1 LVEGALGL
9 GFEVENKSFY
19 LETCSF
25 EKLLLVNLNGSI
37 ISAMTDSRSWKHYPS
52 VFFSVKSAYLI
63 LRRITVVNKK
73 KNIYKKTKKKPEEFK
88 VNEPMVN
95 TKTVHIPIASYNNHH

>member
-52 VFFSVKSAYLI
+52 VFFSIKSAYLI
-63 LRRITVVNKK
+63 LRRTIIVNKK
-73 KNIYKKTKKKPEEFK
+73 KEYIQKDKKEVPRVQGK
-88 VNEPMVN
+88 
-95 TKTVHIPIASYNNHH
+95 